1 MEYTV
6 KGTAIE
12 NYVSEH
18 GISAYEFCKRFDI
31 DVKTYDRIVRGE
43 KVKLETL
50 FVLSHKMNLS
60 LNSFL
65 A

>member
-12 NYVSEH
+12 NYVSEN

>member
-1 MEYTV
+1 MDYIV

-18 GISAYEFCKRFDI
+18 GISAYDFCKKFDI
-31 DVKTYDRIVRGE
+31 DVKTYDKIVRGE
-43 KVKLETL
+43 KVKIETL
-50 FVLSHKMNLS
+50 FVLAHKMDLS
-60 LNSFL
+60 LNNFL

>member
-12 NYVSEH
+12 NYVSQH

>member
-18 GISAYEFCKRFDI
+18 GISAYEFCKKFGIHTD
-31 DVKTYDRIVRGE
+31 TYDKIVRGE
-43 KVKLETL
+43 KVKIETL